1 MYSVIIIFVFINDLN
16 IFCEKLQELFFQLIK
31 AFEHID
37 IYNIVLKIGV
47 PLKILTQ

>member
-1 MYSVIIIFVFINDLN
+1 MYSVTIIFLFINDLD
-16 IFCEKLQELFFQLIK
+16 IFCKKLQELFFQPIK
-31 AFEHID
+31 AFKHID